1 MTYEYSRGYV
11 DGSDDLDYER
21 IQNDRWYLNKEEL
34 AVQKFIYPK
43 TKLVRLV
50 EYYVLQYGY
59 SIAEAKKA
67 IRADL
72 REVLK

>member
-1 MTYEYSRGYV
+1 MNTS
-11 DGSDDLDYER
+11 DYER
-21 IQNDRWYLNKEEL
+21 ISNDRWYHNNYVNPKW
-34 AVQKFIYPK
+34 IYPK

-59 SIAEAKKA
+59 SIEEAKKA

>member
-1 MTYEYSRGYV
+1 MNTIQ
-11 DGSDDLDYER
+11 SDHER
-21 IQNDRWYLNKEEL
+21 IQNDRWYLNNKEL
-34 AVQKFIYPK
+34 VVQKFIYPK

-59 SIAEAKKA
+59 SIEEAKKA

-72 REVLK
+72 KEVLK